1 MEINKVQEYLSDIQK
16 VSILLL
22 GSNLCEQVRG
32 KLWYQKELFLIAKN
46 IPQLEEETDF
56 EEDFL
61 GPYSEIADSE
71 LEQLKI
77 ENIVEPKKLKLT
89 TFGKKISNVL
99 SSKSSK
105 NLLQLISDIKSFAN
119 NLSND
124 ELLGFIYFSYPTFT
138 TESLEFDRI
147 KKNRLPISIS
157 LFEKG
162 KISLGKAAEIAG
174 ISQEEMI
181 KLLKEKGIPVFTM

>member
-1 MEINKVQEYLSDIQK
+1 MELEEIQEYLSDAQK

-22 GSNLCEQVRG
+22 SSNLFEPLRG

-46 IPQLEEETDF
+46 IPQLEEEIDF

-77 ENIVEPKKLKLT
+77 ENIVEKGKLRLNAYGREIAKL
-89 TFGKKISNVL
+89 L
-99 SSKSSK
+99 ASKASEK
-105 NLLQLISDIKSFAN
+105 LLQLISDIKSLLN
-119 NLSND
+119 NLTND
-124 ELLGFIYFSYPTFT
+124 ELLGFIYFSYPEFT
-138 TESLEFDRI
+138 TESLEFERI
-147 KKNRLPISIS
+147 KKNRLPIAIS
-157 LFEKG
+157 LFEKR

-174 ISQEEMI
+174 VSQEELI
-181 KLLKEKGIPVFTM
+181 RILGDKGISVFSK